1 MTKLE
6 GRFQFLL
13 APTIAIILFLDKIS
27 AIKISS
33 SSNALLDILMIF
45 TFQETLYTAQR
56 KNLKI
61 YF

>member
-33 SSNALLDILMIF
+33 SSNALLDIL
-45 TFQETLYTAQR
+45 YTAQR